1 MSNFNYVSFLWN
13 IAESLRGTYKAE
25 DYGKVMLPMIV
36 LRRFDCILDAHDRD
50 QIKEIYHETNYVS
63 GNERDEMVI
72 AEAEEVYNQKNISFF
87 NISDYNFQSLLDD
100 SENIAEN
107 LKEYINGFSENVRKI
122 MDNFKFTTQI
132 DHLNKKNKLYAIIQK
147 FSEVDL
153 HMDKVP
159 NEEMG
164 KIYEEMIRKFYENT
178 DAGEHYTP
186 REVVELCMEMLF
198 YTKEAFIEEK
208 GKLIDIADFC
218 VGTGGMLSEARR
230 YVEKHNKDA
239 EVQLYGQELMD
250 ESFAI
255 CQADMIM
262 KGESPENIRLGN
274 TLSEDKFRGYHFR
287 FLISNPPYGVTW
299 KDEEKA
305 IKQEAELGFD
315 GRFGAGTPRVSDGSL
330 LFLQNMINKMKTDED
345 GSRIAIILNG
355 SPLFTG
361 DAGSGESNIRRWI
374 IESDMLEGIIALPT
388 DMFYN
393 TGISTYVWVLT
404 NKKSPKRKGKI
415 QLVDGSNFY
424 KPMRKSLGNKRK
436 KISRDQIKEIK
447 EIYSKFEETELSKI
461 FDNEDFGFRKITVD
475 RPLKLKF
482 EINEETLEQFKNNS
496 QYINLAVSKKKKEEL
511 KNIEEAEGRKKQE
524 QLIESLSKITKIYL
538 DREEFLKDLKNQ
550 FKVDKIDFVKGSL
563 LKSIWSSIGIRDED
577 AVICKNS
584 KGIFEPDTS
593 LRDSETIPL
602 KEDIEEYF
610 KREVL
615 PHVPDAEIDETTLGK
630 IGYEIPFTRH
640 FYKYEK
646 LRSFEEIMAEISTL
660 EAEIQEGIKK
670 VLS

>member
-1 MSNFNYVSFLWN
+1 VSNFNYVSFLWN

-72 AEAEEVYNQKNISFF
+72 AEAEEIYNQKNISFF

-107 LKEYINGFSENVRKI
+107 LKEYINGFSENIRKI

-198 YTKEAFIEEK
+198 YTKEEFIEEK

-230 YVEKHNKDA
+230 YVEKYNKDA

-274 TLSEDKFRGYHFR
+274 TLSEDKFRGDHFR

-330 LFLQNMINKMKTDED
+330 LFLQNMINKMKTDKD

-393 TGISTYVWVLT
+393 TGISTYIWVLT
-404 NKKSPKRKGKI
+404 NKKISKRKGKI

-447 EIYSKFEETELSKI
+447 KIYSKFEETELSKI

-482 EINEETLEQFKNNS
+482 EINKETLELFKNNS

-511 KNIEEAEGRKKQE
+511 KNIEEVEGRKKQE

-550 FKVDKIDFVKGSL
+550 FKVDKIDFIKGAL

-577 AVICKNS
+577 AVVCKNS

-615 PHVPDAEIDETTLGK
+615 PHVPDAEIDESTLGK

-646 LRSFEEIMAEISTL
+646 LRGFEEIMAEISTL

>member
-1 MSNFNYVSFLWN
+1 VSNFNYVSFLWN

-36 LRRFDCILDAHDRD
+36 LRRFDCILDVHDRD
-50 QIKEIYHETNYVS
+50 QIKDIYNETTYVS

-72 AEAEEVYNQKNISFF
+72 AEAEEVYNQKHMSFF

-100 SENIAEN
+100 SENIADN

-132 DHLNKKNKLYAIIQK
+132 DHLNKKNKLYAVIQK

-198 YTKEAFIEEK
+198 YTKEEFIEKK

-274 TLSEDKFRGYHFR
+274 TLSEDKFRGDKFR

-299 KDEEKA
+299 KDEENA

-361 DAGSGESNIRRWI
+361 DAGSGESNIRKWI

-404 NKKSPKRKGKI
+404 NKKSTKRKGKI

-424 KPMRKSLGNKRK
+424 KPMPKSLGSKRK
-436 KISRDQIKEIK
+436 KIFPEQIQKIK
-447 EIYSKFEETELSKI
+447 DIYAKFEESELSKI
-461 FDNEDFGFRKITVD
+461 FDNTDFGFRKVTVD
-475 RPLKLKF
+475 RPLKLRF
-482 EINEETLEQFKNNS
+482 EINEETLETFKNSN
-496 QYINLAVSKKKKEEL
+496 QYINLAISKKKKEEL
-511 KNIEEAEGRKKQE
+511 KEIEETEGREKQE
-524 QLIESLSKITKIYL
+524 RLIKSLSKITKIYL
-538 DREEFLKDLKNQ
+538 DREEFLKDLKDQLKTNE
-550 FKVDKIDFVKGSL
+550 IDFVKGAL
-563 LKSIWSSIGIRDED
+563 LKAVWSSIGERDED
-577 AVICKNS
+577 AVVCKNN
-584 KGIFEPDTS
+584 KGIVEPDTS
-593 LRDSETIPL
+593 LRDTETIPL
-602 KEDIEEYF
+602 KEDIATYF
-610 KREVL
+610 QNEVL
-615 PHVPDAEIDETTLGK
+615 PHVPDAKIDESTLDK

-646 LRSFEEIMAEISTL
+646 LRGFEEIMAEISTL
-660 EAEIQEGIKK
+660 ETEIQEGIKK

>member
-36 LRRFDCILDAHDRD
+36 LRRFDCILDEYDREV
-50 QIKEIYHETNYVS
+50 IKYVYKETNYVS
-63 GNERDEMVI
+63 GAERDEMVI
-72 AEAEEVYNQKNISFF
+72 AELEELHGMKDVNFF

-132 DHLNKKNKLYAIIQK
+132 DHLNKKNKLYAVIQK

-159 NEEMG
+159 NELMG
-164 KIYEEMIRKFYENT
+164 KIYEEMIRRFYENT

-198 YTKEAFIEEK
+198 YTKEEFIEKK

-218 VGTGGMLSEARR
+218 VGTGGMLSESRR
-230 YVEKHNKDA
+230 YVEAHNKDA
-239 EVQLYGQELMD
+239 EIQLYGQELMD

-274 TLSEDKFRGYHFR
+274 TLSEDKFKGDKFR

-315 GRFGAGTPRVSDGSL
+315 GRFGAGTPRTSDGSL
-330 LFLQNMINKMKTDED
+330 LFLQNMISKMKTDKD

-361 DAGSGESNIRRWI
+361 DAGSGESNIRKWI

-393 TGISTYVWVLT
+393 TGISTYIWVLT
-404 NKKSPKRKGKI
+404 NKKSTKRKGKI

-424 KPMRKSLGNKRK
+424 KPMKKSLGNKRK
-436 KISRDQIKEIK
+436 MISKEQIKEIK
-447 EIYSKFEETELSKI
+447 EIYAKFEESELSKI
-461 FDNEDFGFRKITVD
+461 FDNSDFGFRKITVD
-475 RPLKLKF
+475 RPLKLRF
-482 EINEETLEQFKNNS
+482 EINEETLVAFKNSN

-511 KNIEEAEGRKKQE
+511 KKMEEAEGRENQE
-524 QLIESLSKITKIYL
+524 KLIGSLSKINKVYL
-538 DREEFLKDLKNQ
+538 DREQFLKDLKAR
-550 FKVDKIDFVKGSL
+550 FKADGIDFVKGAL
-563 LKSIWSSIGIRDED
+563 LKTVWSNIGVRDED
-577 AVICKNS
+577 AAVCKNN
-584 KGIFEPDTS
+584 KGIAEPDTS
-593 LRDSETIPL
+593 LRDTETIPL
-602 KEDIEEYF
+602 KEDVEEYF
-610 KREVL
+610 QREVL
-615 PHVPDAEIDETTLGK
+615 PHVSDAYIDESTLDK

-646 LRSFEEIMAEISTL
+646 LRGFEEIMAEVSTL
-660 EAEIQEGIKK
+660 ETEIQEGIKK
-670 VLS
+670 VLN

>member
-1 MSNFNYVSFLWN
+1 VSNFNYVSFLWN

-153 HMDKVP
+153 HMDKIP

-482 EINEETLEQFKNNS
+482 EINEETLELFKNS
-496 QYINLAVSKKKKEEL
+496 
-511 KNIEEAEGRKKQE
+511 
-524 QLIESLSKITKIYL
+524 
-538 DREEFLKDLKNQ
+538 NQ
-550 FKVDKIDFVKGSL
+550 
-563 LKSIWSSIGIRDED
+563 
-577 AVICKNS
+577 
-584 KGIFEPDTS
+584 
-593 LRDSETIPL
+593 
-602 KEDIEEYF
+602 
-610 KREVL
+610 
-615 PHVPDAEIDETTLGK
+615 
-630 IGYEIPFTRH
+630 
-640 FYKYEK
+640 
-646 LRSFEEIMAEISTL
+646 
-660 EAEIQEGIKK
+660 
-670 VLS
+670 

>member
-1 MSNFNYVSFLWN
+1 VSNFNYVSFLWN

-482 EINEETLEQFKNNS
+482 EINEETLELFKNNN

-550 FKVDKIDFVKGSL
+550 FKVDNIDFVKGSL

-577 AVICKNS
+577 AVVCKNS

-615 PHVPDAEIDETTLGK
+615 PHVPDAKIDETTLGK

>member
-1 MSNFNYVSFLWN
+1 MNNFNYVSFLWN

-25 DYGKVMLPMIV
+25 DYGKVMLPLIV
-36 LRRFDCILDAHDRD
+36 LRRFDCVLETHDRER
-50 QIKEIYHETNYVS
+50 IKGIYKETDYVS
-63 GNERDEMVI
+63 GTERDEMVI
-72 AEAEEVYNQKNISFF
+72 AEAEEVYNQENMSFF
-87 NISDYNFQSLLDD
+87 NISEYSFQSLLDD

-107 LKEYINGFSENVRKI
+107 LKVYINGFSNNVRKI

-198 YTKEAFIEEK
+198 YTKEEFIEKK

-230 YVEKHNKDA
+230 YVEKHNADA
-239 EVQLYGQELMD
+239 EIQLYGQELMD

-262 KGESPENIRLGN
+262 KGESSENIRLGN
-274 TLSEDKFRGYHFR
+274 TLSDDQFKGDKFR

-299 KDEEKA
+299 KDEEKT

-393 TGISTYVWVLT
+393 TGISTYIWVLT
-404 NKKSPKRKGKI
+404 NKKTTERRGKI

-436 KISRDQIKEIK
+436 MISKEQIQELK
-447 EIYSKFEETELSKI
+447 EIYSKFEESELSKI
-461 FDNEDFGFRKITVD
+461 FDNDDFGFRKITVD

-482 EINEETLEQFKNNS
+482 EINEETLETFRNSS

-511 KNIEEAEGRKKQE
+511 KEIEEVEGRKKQE
-524 QLIESLSKITKIYL
+524 KLIESLSKITKTYS

-550 FKVDKIDFVKGSL
+550 FKTDGIDFIKGGL
-563 LKSIWSSIGIRDED
+563 LKAIWSNIGVRDED
-577 AVICKNS
+577 AVVCKNN
-584 KGIFEPDTS
+584 KGIVEVDTS

-602 KEDIEEYF
+602 KEDVEEYF
-610 KREVL
+610 QREVV
-615 PHVPDAEIDETTLGK
+615 PHVPDAKIDESTLDK

-646 LRSFEEIMAEISTL
+646 LRGFEEIMGEVREL
-660 EAEIQEGIKK
+660 EKEIQEGIVK

>member
-1 MSNFNYVSFLWN
+1 MSDFNYISFLWN

-25 DYGKVMLPMIV
+25 DYGKVMLPLIV
-36 LRRFDCILDAHDRD
+36 LRRFDCVLETHDREK
-50 QIKEIYHETNYVS
+50 IKEIYKETDYIS
-63 GNERDEMVI
+63 GSERDEMVI
-72 AEAEEVYNQKNISFF
+72 AEAEELYNQKNMSFF
-87 NISDYNFQSLLDD
+87 NISNYSFQSLLDD
-100 SENIAEN
+100 SDNIGEN

-132 DHLNKKNKLYAIIQK
+132 EHLNKKNKLYAIIQK

-153 HMDKVP
+153 HMDKVS
-159 NEEMG
+159 NELMG

-198 YTKEAFIEEK
+198 YTKEEFIEEK

-230 YVEKHNKDA
+230 YVERHNKDA
-239 EVQLYGQELMD
+239 KIQLYGQELMD

-274 TLSEDKFRGYHFR
+274 TLSEDKFKGDKFR

-305 IKQEAELGFD
+305 IKQESELGFD

-361 DAGSGESNIRRWI
+361 DAGSGESNIRKWI

-404 NKKSPKRKGKI
+404 NKKVEGRKGKI

-436 KISRDQIKEIK
+436 YITKEQIQELKD
-447 EIYSKFEETELSKI
+447 IYSNFENNELSKI
-461 FDNEDFGFRKITVD
+461 FDNKDFGYRKITVE

-482 EINEETLEQFKNNS
+482 EINEETIEKFKNSS
-496 QYINLAVSKKKKEEL
+496 QFIKL
-511 KNIEEAEGRKKQE
+511 KPTLSVLKDISPSEGENYYKIK
-524 QLIESLSKITKIYL
+524 LLESLSKIDGVYL
-538 DREEFLKDLKNQ
+538 DREEFLKVLKAQ
-550 FKVDKIDFVKGSL
+550 FKTDGLDFVKGAL
-563 LKSIWSSIGIRDED
+563 LS
-577 AVICKNS
+577 
-584 KGIFEPDTS
+584 
-593 LRDSETIPL
+593 
-602 KEDIEEYF
+602 Y
-610 KREVL
+610 
-615 PHVPDAEIDETTLGK
+615 
-630 IGYEIPFTRH
+630 
-640 FYKYEK
+640 
-646 LRSFEEIMAEISTL
+646 L
-660 EAEIQEGIKK
+660 E
-670 VLS
+670 